1 MQRDGC
7 DFASSGRLRRADI
20 SPLSC
25 SVPLGALLAAAV
37 IVLALACPAAC
48 FSDDEQERTGFEV
61 ASEWARTAHGLPA
74 ADLVLDDAGGAWGRG
89 EPSTGASRATQDNSA
104 QEVAGHRDGIWQFA
118 WKLVSNVAASAFA
131 KSPPA
136 EGVGLGGVGADA
148 DSLET
153 DAGSFSHDPD
163 DGAMEIMDDDDQEAN
178 TVEDTGTPTPSTLR
192 ERATFDDA
200 PLVRATTWD
209 ETAQGGV
216 EREWYE
222 DEDDSNDIKDDSAS
236 HSPPIDLPP
245 PHTRQDESRARAKSL
260 TDRSDSWRKTPSFGA
275 SADAQGR
282 VSGHAGHGASS
293 ETVAADALDSAAP
306 AATVKASA
314 ISGRRAPQ
322 FDAAPGKRSAPD
334 PTTPPPSAPAPESRA
349 RSEHNGAATTSSQ
362 RDQRRAA
369 TARRGRPFRR
379 GRPRHPAIGASV
391 FPAGAGS
398 AKHTGEG
405 GQLEPDDSL
414 SELHPAI
421 VVLVHNRA
429 EALDRLLGSVSRAA
443 GANMSRVTVYQD
455 GSERAVEVVVR
466 SWDPVVL
473 VRLPEFQG
481 EPETPILS
489 SRLTW
494 NYRFMLEHS
503 FRQGHD
509 YVLVLEDD
517 LEIAPDALRFFS
529 WAAKVMAED
538 KSIFCASGYNDN
550 GFEAGTRDSS
560 RVWRG
565 EHFMAL
571 GWMVSRDS
579 FVEVA
584 TIFDMDQ
591 VWDVPF
597 ALTMAGRATAA
608 AEARECIFP
617 EIPRTKHV
625 GDRSRGWLTTSASAQ
640 QSWFD
645 LMALHDSAEGLRFA
659 DVAAASVDSSHDVML
674 DLISSAKILHCLW
687 EALIDPPAG
696 AAGEAGGVMVY
707 VFEAGA
713 KHAGQDERWD
723 TVAEMFGLMGRGN
736 GWDRLPRGY
745 YRGVVRTRVGKTL
758 VLLMSSLSPYLPQVP
773 GLTPKDVHAEPR
785 GRDDLTHG
793 ACNPPEHLAVEALQ
807 SWVLA
812 PSGQVPWGAQESR
825 RRSCADVCAAE
836 GKDCSVEDMWWSV
849 AVPDCAVIDGMLRAL
864 GDDLACANGCEI
876 DAAGVSILEPVVC
889 FLCLIVW
896 LK

>member
-1 MQRDGC
+1 MGACSGEQAHAC
-7 DFASSGRLRRADI
+7 DFASSGRRRR
-20 SPLSC
+20 
-25 SVPLGALLAAAV
+25 VPCLLEGALLAAAV

-61 ASEWARTAHGLPA
+61 ASEWTRTALGLPA

-104 QEVAGHRDGIWQFA
+104 QEVADHRDGILQFA
-118 WKLVSNVAASAFA
+118 WKLVSDVAASAFA
-131 KSPPA
+131 KSAPA
-136 EGVGLGGVGADA
+136 EGAGMVRLGADA

-153 DAGSFSHDPD
+153 DAGSLSHDPD

-178 TVEDTGTPTPSTLR
+178 AVEDKGKPTSPTLR
-192 ERATFDDA
+192 EHAKFDDA
-200 PLVRATTWD
+200 PLVHTTTSD
-209 ETAQGGV
+209 AMAQGGV

-222 DEDDSNDIKDDSAS
+222 DEDDSNDIKDDSSS
-236 HSPPIDLPP
+236 HSPPIGLPP
-245 PHTRQDESRARAKSL
+245 SDTRQDESRVRVKSL
-260 TDRSDSWRKTPSFGA
+260 IDSSESWRNTPSFGA

-293 ETVAADALDSAAP
+293 ETGADAALDSAAS

-322 FDAAPGKRSAPD
+322 FDAAPVKRSAPD
-334 PTTPPPSAPAPESRA
+334 PTTPPPSEPAPESRA
-349 RSEHNGAATTSSQ
+349 RSQQHGAATTSSQ

-369 TARRGRPFRR
+369 TARRGRP
-379 GRPRHPAIGASV
+379 RHPALGASV
-391 FPAGAGS
+391 FPAGVGS
-398 AKHTGEG
+398 VKHTGEG

-429 EALDRLLGSVSRAA
+429 QALDRLLGSVSRAA

-466 SWDPVVL
+466 RWDPVVL
-473 VRLPEFQG
+473 VRLPEFHGQ
-481 EPETPILS
+481 PETPILS

-494 NYRFMLEHS
+494 NYRFMLEHA

-597 ALTMAGRATAA
+597 ALTMAGRASAAA

-617 EIPRTKHV
+617 EMPRTKHV

-723 TVAEMFGLMGRGN
+723 TVAEMFGLLGRGN

-745 YRGVVRTRVGKTL
+745 HRGVVRTRVGKTL

-773 GLTPKDVHAEPR
+773 GLTPKDVHAEPT

-812 PSGQVPWGAQESR
+812 PSGQVPLPAQESR
-825 RRSCADVCAAE
+825 RRSCAEVCAAE

-889 FLCLIVW
+889 FPCLIVW
-896 LK
+896 LR